1 MALQNPCLVNMSI
14 HQTLTERFKT
24 VLVRLSGLD
33 SADPIVQV
41 ASRPDFGDYQI
52 NGIMALAKS
61 LKRPPRELAQ
71 EVVQHIDGQG
81 LIGTME
87 VAGPGFIN
95 VTLAPDFICSKLQ
108 HASDSDQLGITLG
121 PSQRVVVDYSSVNL
135 AKEMHV
141 GHLRSTIIGDAMARV
156 HEFLGNIVIRQNH
169 VGDWGTQFGMLV
181 AFLVE
186 SRKGS
191 VTEADLS
198 DLESFYRQA
207 KARFDDPIF
216 ADVARQYVVRL
227 QAGDPEVLALWRH
240 FVEVSMSHCDKV
252 YEQLGVQLTRDDVRG
267 ESAYNDELTSLVQ
280 GLLDAGIAHTSE
292 GATVVTV
299 EAFKGRE
306 GEASAF
312 MVRKKDGGFMYGT
325 TDLAAVRYRAQVL
338 KADRCLYVVD
348 SRQALH
354 FQQLFA
360 VARRAGFV
368 LPNVTLQHVAFGMVL
383 GKDGKPFKTRAG
395 ESIKLTDLL
404 REAVERAHQLVMQKN
419 PEMPPQQQHAIAQ
432 AVGIGAVKYA
442 DLSKNR
448 SSDYVF
454 DWDSML
460 SFEGN
465 TAPYLQYACVRP
477 SRIAQRARTWDNA
490 IPFSITGPAERALAL
505 LLLRF
510 EDTLIMVARDSTPH
524 VLCSYLYELASAYSR
539 FYEHCPIIQED
550 HLDVGRL
557 KLSNLAGRT
566 LSVGLDLLGIEALHE
581 M

>member
-1 MALQNPCLVNMSI
+1 MSI
-14 HQTLTERFKT
+14 YQTLTERFKT

-41 ASRPDFGDYQI
+41 ASRPGFGDYQI
-52 NGIMALAKS
+52 NGIMGLAK
-61 LKRPPRELAQ
+61 LLNRPARELAQ
-71 EVVQHIDGQG
+71 EVVQNIDRQG
-81 LIGTME
+81 LISTME

-95 VTLAPDFICSKLQ
+95 VTLDPDFIHSKLE
-108 HASDSDQLGITLG
+108 HASHSSQLGVASM
-121 PSQRVVVDYSSVNL
+121 PPQRVVIDYSSVNL

-141 GHLRSTIIGDAMARV
+141 GHLRSTIIGDAMARIY
-156 HEFLGNIVIRQNH
+156 EFLGHTVIRQNH

-186 SRKGS
+186 SRKDSDS
-191 VTEADLS
+191 VPQSDLS

-207 KARFDDPIF
+207 KARFDDPAF

-227 QAGDPEVLALWRH
+227 QAGDPQVLALWQH
-240 FVEVSMSHCDKV
+240 FVKISMSHCDKV
-252 YEQLGVQLTRDDVRG
+252 YEQLGVQLTRHDVRG
-267 ESAYNDELTSLVQ
+267 ESAYNEELAALVQ
-280 GLLDAGIAHTSE
+280 GLLDTGIAHTSE
-292 GATVVTV
+292 GAIVVSI
-299 EAFKGRE
+299 EELKGRE
-306 GEASAF
+306 GDASAF

-325 TDLAAVRYRAQVL
+325 TDLAAARYRAQVL
-338 KADRCLYVVD
+338 KAHRCLYVVD

-368 LPNVTLQHVAFGMVL
+368 PPDMILQHVAFGMVL

-395 ESIKLTDLL
+395 ESIKLSNLL
-404 REAVERAHQLVMQKN
+404 LEAVERAYQLVVQKN
-419 PEMPPQQQHAIAQ
+419 PEMPPEQQRNIAK
-432 AVGIGAVKYA
+432 AVGIGAIKYA

-448 SSDYVF
+448 SSDYIF

-477 SRIAQRARTWDNA
+477 SRIAQRVQTWDNTL
-490 IPFSITGPAERALAL
+490 PFSITAPAERALAL
-505 LLLRF
+505 LVLRF
-510 EDTLIMVARDSTPH
+510 EDTLSIVIRDNTPH
-524 VLCSYLYELASAYSR
+524 VLCSYLYELACAYSR
-539 FYEHCPIIQED
+539 FYEHCPVIQED
-550 HLDVGRL
+550 HLDVGRF

-566 LSVGLDLLGIEALHE
+566 LSVGLNLLGIEALTE